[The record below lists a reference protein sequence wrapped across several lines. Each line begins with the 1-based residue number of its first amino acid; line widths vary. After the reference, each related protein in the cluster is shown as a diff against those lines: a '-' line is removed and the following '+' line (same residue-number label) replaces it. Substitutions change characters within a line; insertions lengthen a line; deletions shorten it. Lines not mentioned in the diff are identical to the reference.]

1 MSAGTVPLHRY
12 LGLKVR
18 LACRTC
24 PRKGQFGKATLI
36 ERVGPNE
43 SLVTLRLKIAEG
55 WGCEIAKA
63 LMAGETRPG
72 AAQCGVHY
80 PELITGR

>member
-1 MSAGTVPLHRY
+1 
-12 LGLKVR
+12 
-18 LACRTC
+18 
-24 PRKGQFGKATLI
+24 LI